1 MKFKT
6 FNRLMLAGLMAMAVG
21 SPLMI
26 QADDATQVAIY
37 HTNDTHSRTDGY
49 AKTKTVVAQDKADA
63 TFLFDAGDTLHG
75 LPFATIPQGESIVTI
90 MNAMGYDAMTT
101 GNHDYN
107 YGIDRLIELSTMT
120 NFPVLAANV
129 TRNGKTV
136 FDKTAVIE
144 KNGVKVGVFGLA
156 TPETSYKTN
165 PNNVKGVDFGDK
177 DEIIKDAQKAVDE
190 LTEEGCDIVVALTHL
205 GIDKDSEVK
214 SYDVA
219 ENVKGLDLVIDGHS
233 HSSLTDYADFNASH
247 DVQIVSNG
255 EYQATLGKVN
265 ITLDENKEITSIT
278 PESIDLTNVEA
289 DPTVSEAIA
298 NINAEQEVVLSEVI
312 GNTSVDLIGERNVVR
327 YGHSNLGYLLADA
340 MLKETGADIAITNG
354 GGIRA
359 SIPAGEITKK
369 EVVTVLPFGNY
380 VVTKKVTGANII
392 KALEHGMVIGAGSFT
407 HFSGMDVV
415 TEIDGINHKVVSVT
429 VDGEPLD
436 MEKEYVVA
444 MNDFMAVGG
453 DDYIM
458 LNDAASGKVLN
469 EYAALDEVL
478 IKYIQSLTAEEVAAY
493 NNVSHL
499 TSTSLGWSKNA
510 EGQWTYGKDTQWV
523 ACKDGWYYVVDGVMV
538 VNTWIP
544 REEGSNIYYY
554 VNADG
559 KMVTNQIVDGHYI
572 NSYGLATR

>member
-1 MKFKT
+1 
-6 FNRLMLAGLMAMAVG
+6 
-21 SPLMI
+21 
-26 QADDATQVAIY
+26 
-37 HTNDTHSRTDGY
+37 
-49 AKTKTVVAQDKADA
+49 
-63 TFLFDAGDTLHG
+63 
-75 LPFATIPQGESIVTI
+75 

-129 TRNGKTV
+129 TRNGKAV